1 VQETY
6 LRIKKMFAWH
16 GMKTDVDSY
25 VKQCAICQQVK
36 HERVHPAG
44 LLQQLPIPDGA
55 WQDITREA
63 WGTCPLAQW
72 VF

>member
-55 WQDITREA
+55 ART
-63 WGTCPLAQW
+63 
-72 VF
+72 